1 VCTGTALPVFRRA
14 ALCTTCF
21 AREVRA
27 VLVSADTA
35 TVLPGALRASPFTGT
50 LRCYLAC
57 RSTMAR
63 GCPPV
68 GPCWVP
74 CVARIVRR
82 RSDCRAPL
90 ARKGQV
96 GMSWK
101 TGAGPEGW

>member
-63 GCPPV
+63 AVLRWDPV
-68 GPCWVP
+68 GSLVSLVLC
-74 CVARIVRR
+74 AGGLTAVRHLPEKV
-82 RSDCRAPL
+82 RS
-90 ARKGQV
+90 V
-96 GMSWK
+96 
-101 TGAGPEGW
+101 